1 MLQGIFLFY
10 MSDTLKRI
18 KEINNLVE
26 RFYQHEQIITDQIKK
41 LF

>member
-10 MSDTLKRI
+10 VSDTLKRI
-18 KEINNLVE
+18 KEINNLVG